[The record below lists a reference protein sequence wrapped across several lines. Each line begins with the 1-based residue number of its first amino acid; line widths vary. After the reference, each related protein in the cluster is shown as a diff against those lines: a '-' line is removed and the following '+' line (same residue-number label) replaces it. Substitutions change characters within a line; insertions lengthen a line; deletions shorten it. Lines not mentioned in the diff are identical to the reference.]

1 MITLPLRS
9 RAGGPL
15 GALRVFGS
23 CAWTPDVLTD
33 GANAAAA
40 AHGVAV
46 CCALRPKELLPF
58 GACAA
63 GLARPA
69 RNAVVVPH
77 LYIRAHC
84 TRARACAPATGLTCR
99 SGGLKLSLVLGTRC
113 DLHTRGRERIGRV
126 ISTFDWSVP
135 SKSQLQTVSAV
146 GVPGAATISPST
158 AAQVRHGLHVI
169 ACSSDTVRYV
179 PELHAHTRSLSSVL
193 SVVTVDMLGSHI
205 SNGLHTASAV
215 GVPRDS

>member
-1 MITLPLRS
+1 MLSWIKYPFFLKEIVCAQYVRWGFLQVCVSLFSCCLITL
-9 RAGGPL
+9 
-15 GALRVFGS
+15 V
-23 CAWTPDVLTD
+23 TTI
-33 GANAAAA
+33 AA

-126 ISTFDWSVP
+126 ISNVRLERAVEVAIADRIGGGRPWCSHNKSVDC
-135 SKSQLQTVSAV
+135 SA
-146 GVPGAATISPST
+146 GAPW
-158 AAQVRHGLHVI
+158 AARH
-169 ACSSDTVRYV
+169 C
-179 PELHAHTRSLSSVL
+179 
-193 SVVTVDMLGSHI
+193 ML
-205 SNGLHTASAV
+205 
-215 GVPRDS
+215 